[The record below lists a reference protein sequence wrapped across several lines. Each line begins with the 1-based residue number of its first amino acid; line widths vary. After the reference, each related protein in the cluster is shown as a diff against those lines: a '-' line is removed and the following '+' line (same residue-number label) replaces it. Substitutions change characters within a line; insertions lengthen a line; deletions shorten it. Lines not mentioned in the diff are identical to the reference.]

1 MSPVFLRLTITAILV
16 FHGVGQLMGAIPAM
30 GLFGVGSS
38 KGPDWAKNWSANSW
52 LLTDLLGSSAS
63 RIIAAIL
70 FIVAFTGFI
79 CGAFSINGLLIPVDI
94 WRRIL
99 IISAVIS
106 LWAIFLYWNAFI
118 LLFFHKIGN
127 IVINLAVL
135 VALLYV
141 NWPTQT
147 QLGY

>member
-1 MSPVFLRLTITAILV
+1 MSPIVLRLTITAILV
-16 FHGVGQLMGAIPAM
+16 FHGVGQLMGAIPAL
-30 GLFGVGSS
+30 GLFGVGSA

-52 LLTDLLGSSAS
+52 LLTDLLGSSVS

-70 FIVAFTGFI
+70 FVAAFTGFI
-79 CGAFSINGLLIPVDI
+79 CGTFSMNGLLIPIDL

-118 LLFFHKIGN
+118 LLFPHKIGN